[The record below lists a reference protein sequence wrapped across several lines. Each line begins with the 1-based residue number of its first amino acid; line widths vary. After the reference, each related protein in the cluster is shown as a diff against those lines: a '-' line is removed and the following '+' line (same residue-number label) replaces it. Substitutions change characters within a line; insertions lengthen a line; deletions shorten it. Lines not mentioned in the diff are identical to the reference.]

1 MGNAAQ
7 ARIDTSVSL
16 ASRRAHG
23 RFSHQ
28 KRWRFQLLTPRRF
41 TLDQFTLTE
50 RPVWLLLTIA
60 VVAIAVLL
68 LLIIKVRVHAFFS
81 LLIVAVVTG
90 LAAGISVNDVI
101 DVVVAGFSK
110 TVGTVALLVGFGAVL
125 GRLIEITGG
134 AQVLADR
141 MLKTFGE
148 KRAPLALAV
157 ASLFYAFPIFLDA
170 GFIVML
176 PVIYTVARR
185 LKGSFM
191 LYVLP
196 SIASFMMMH
205 ALLPP
210 HPGPTA
216 AATVM
221 GADVGIVVAVG
232 LLIGLPTWYFG
243 GYLVAREISKKFPNT
258 PVPTLLGTPRDIPEE
273 EQPSFWS
280 IILVLVL
287 PLFLIFF
294 NTGFSTL
301 LASGA
306 VTEDNPLFQFS
317 RLIGA
322 TPVALALSALLAM
335 VLLYVVPRKRRGER
349 VGGLIEE
356 LVDDALAPVCSIIL
370 ITGAGGAFG
379 RILTETGIGGK
390 VAEFLDALGLPLI
403 FAAYLV
409 AMAMRIA
416 QGSATVAATTG
427 ASIMAPWVLQGGFST
442 LAVAAV
448 VVAICAASIGWSHV
462 NDSGF
467 WLIGKFC
474 GFDTVTT
481 FRTWSLVGTTIS
493 LTAFAL
499 SAMLFVIVS

>member
-1 MGNAAQ
+1 ME
-7 ARIDTSVSL
+7 DLVL
-16 ASRRAHG
+16 A
-23 RFSHQ
+23 
-28 KRWRFQLLTPRRF
+28 
-41 TLDQFTLTE
+41 D
-50 RPVWLLLTIA
+50 RPVWLLLVIA

-68 LLIIKVRVHAFFS
+68 FLIIKARLHAFFS
-81 LLIVAVVTG
+81 LLIVAVLTG
-90 LAAGISVNDVI
+90 LAAGIGVGDVI
-101 DVVVAGFSK
+101 DVVIGGFST

-134 AQVLADR
+134 AQVLADK
-141 MLKTFGE
+141 MLDTFGE

-185 LKGSFM
+185 LGGSFM

-221 GADVGIVVAVG
+221 GADVGLVIVVG

-243 GYLVAREISKKFPNT
+243 GYLVARAISRRFPDT
-258 PVPTLLGTPRDIPEE
+258 PVPALLGEPREVPAEE
-273 EQPSFWS
+273 RPGFSA
-280 IILVLVL
+280 ILLVLL
-287 PLFLIFF
+287 MPLVLIFF
-294 NTGFSTL
+294 NTALSTME
-301 LASGA
+301 STGS
-306 VTEDNPLFQFS
+306 VTAENVLFQLS

-322 TPVALALSALLAM
+322 TPVAMALSALVAM
-335 VLLYVVPRKRRGER
+335 VMLFVLPRRRAGKP
-349 VGGLIEE
+349 VGGLLEE

-379 RILTETGIGGK
+379 AILTETGIGGE
-390 VAEFLDALGLPLI
+390 VAEGLDQMGLPLI
-403 FAAYLV
+403 IAAYLV
-409 AMAMRIA
+409 TMAMRIA

-427 ASIMAPWVLQGGFST
+427 ASIMAPAVMAGDFGT
-442 LAVAAV
+442 IAVAAV
-448 VVAICAASIGWSHV
+448 VVAIGAASIGWSHV

-481 FRTWSLVGTTIS
+481 FKTWSVVGTTIS
-493 LTAFAL
+493 LLGFAL
-499 SAMLFVIVS
+499 SSVVFVIAA

>member
-1 MGNAAQ
+1 ME
-7 ARIDTSVSL
+7 DLVL
-16 ASRRAHG
+16 A
-23 RFSHQ
+23 
-28 KRWRFQLLTPRRF
+28 
-41 TLDQFTLTE
+41 D

-68 LLIIKVRVHAFFS
+68 FLIIKTRLHAFFS
-81 LLIVAVVTG
+81 LLIVAVLTG
-90 LAAGISVNDVI
+90 LAAGIGVGDVI
-101 DVVVAGFSK
+101 DVVIGGFST

-134 AQVLADR
+134 AQVLADK
-141 MLKTFGE
+141 MLDTFGE

-185 LKGSFM
+185 LGGSFM

-221 GADVGIVVAVG
+221 GADVGLVIVVG

-243 GYLVAREISKKFPNT
+243 GYLVARVIARRFPDT
-258 PVPTLLGTPRDIPEE
+258 PVPALLGEPRDVPVEE
-273 EQPSFWS
+273 RPAFGA
-280 IILVLVL
+280 ILLVLL
-287 PLFLIFF
+287 MPLVLIFF
-294 NTGFSTL
+294 NTGLSTMEAAGSVTDENVL
-301 LASGA
+301 LQ
-306 VTEDNPLFQFS
+306 LS

-322 TPVALALSALLAM
+322 TPVAMALSALVAM
-335 VLLYVVPRKRRGER
+335 LLLFVLPRRRAGKR
-349 VGGLIEE
+349 VGGLLEE

-379 RILTETGIGGK
+379 AILTETGIGGE
-390 VAEFLDALGLPLI
+390 VAEGLDQMGLPLI
-403 FAAYLV
+403 IAAYLV
-409 AMAMRIA
+409 TMAMRIA

-427 ASIMAPWVLQGGFST
+427 ASIMAPAIMAGDFGAV
-442 LAVAAV
+442 AVAAV
-448 VVAICAASIGWSHV
+448 VVAIGAASIGWSHV

-481 FRTWSLVGTTIS
+481 FKTWSLVGTTIS
-493 LTAFAL
+493 LLGFAL
-499 SAMLFVIVS
+499 SSVVFVIAA

>member
-1 MGNAAQ
+1 MEEL
-7 ARIDTSVSL
+7 VL
-16 ASRRAHG
+16 A
-23 RFSHQ
+23 
-28 KRWRFQLLTPRRF
+28 
-41 TLDQFTLTE
+41 D

-60 VVAIAVLL
+60 VVAIVILL
-68 LLIIKVRVHAFFS
+68 VLIIKARLHAFFS
-81 LLIVAVVTG
+81 LLIVAVGTG
-90 LAAGISVNDVI
+90 LAAGISVG
-101 DVVVAGFSK
+101 DVVTVVISGFST

-134 AQVLADR
+134 AQVLADK
-141 MLKTFGE
+141 MLDTFGE
-148 KRAPLALAV
+148 ARAPLALSV

-185 LKGSFM
+185 LGGSFM

-216 AATVM
+216 AAIVM
-221 GADVGIVVAVG
+221 GADVGLVIVVG

-243 GYLVAREISKKFPNT
+243 GYLVARAIAKRYPNT
-258 PVPTLLGTPRDIPEE
+258 PVPALLGEPRDIPVEE
-273 EQPSFWS
+273 RPSFGA
-280 IILVLVL
+280 IILVLL
-287 PLFLIFF
+287 MPLVLIFF
-294 NTGFSTL
+294 NTGMSTL
-301 LASGA
+301 EQQET
-306 VTEDNPLFQFS
+306 VTADNIFFQLS

-322 TPVALALSALLAM
+322 TPVALSLSALAAM
-335 VLLYVVPRKRRGER
+335 VLLYVIPRRRRGQK
-349 VGGLIEE
+349 VGGLLEE

-379 RILTETGIGGK
+379 RVLTETGIGTE
-390 VAEFLDALGLPLI
+390 VANGLDAMGLPLI
-403 FAAYLV
+403 VSAYLV
-409 AMAMRIA
+409 TMAMRIA

-427 ASIMAPWVLQGGFST
+427 AAIMAPAIMGGDFST
-442 LAVAAV
+442 IAVAAMV
-448 VVAICAASIGWSHV
+448 IAIGAASIGWSHV

-481 FRTWSLVGTTIS
+481 FKTWSVVGTTIS
-493 LTAFAL
+493 LVGFAL
-499 SAMLFVIVS
+499 SAVVFVIFA

>member
-1 MGNAAQ
+1 MEEL
-7 ARIDTSVSL
+7 VL
-16 ASRRAHG
+16 A
-23 RFSHQ
+23 
-28 KRWRFQLLTPRRF
+28 
-41 TLDQFTLTE
+41 D

-68 LLIIKVRVHAFFS
+68 GLIIKVRLHAFFS
-81 LLIVAVVTG
+81 LLIVAVGTG
-90 LAAGISVNDVI
+90 LAAGIGVGDVI
-101 DVVVAGFSK
+101 TVVIEGFST

-125 GRLIEITGG
+125 GRLVEVTGG
-134 AQVLADR
+134 AQVLADK
-141 MLKTFGE
+141 MLDTFGE
-148 KRAPLALAV
+148 ARAPLALSV

-185 LKGSFM
+185 LGGSFM

-221 GADVGIVVAVG
+221 GADIGLVVLIG

-243 GYLVAREISKKFPNT
+243 GYLVATAIAKRFPDT
-258 PVPTLLGTPRDIPEE
+258 PVPALLGEPRDVPAEE
-273 EQPSFWS
+273 RPSFTA
-280 IILVLVL
+280 IIAVLLL
-287 PLFLIFF
+287 PLLLIFF
-294 NTGFSTL
+294 NTAMSTAQ
-301 LASGA
+301 ASDA
-306 VTEDNPLFQFS
+306 VTEDNVLFALS

-335 VLLYVVPRKRRGER
+335 LVLYIVPRRRQGLTI
-349 VGGLIEE
+349 GGTLEN

-379 RILTETGIGGK
+379 RILTETGIGSS
-390 VAEFLDALGLPLI
+390 VADGLDALGLPLI
-403 FAAYLV
+403 LAAYLV
-409 AMAMRIA
+409 TMAMRIA

-427 ASIMAPWVLQGGFST
+427 ASIMAPAVLGGDFGSV
-442 LAVAAV
+442 AVAAIV
-448 VVAICAASIGWSHV
+448 ITIGAASIGWSHV

-467 WLIGKFC
+467 WLIGRFC

-481 FRTWSLVGTTIS
+481 FKTWSLVGTTIS
-493 LTAFAL
+493 LLGFAL
-499 SAMLFVIVS
+499 STVVFLIAA

>member
-1 MGNAAQ
+1 MEEL
-7 ARIDTSVSL
+7 VL
-16 ASRRAHG
+16 A
-23 RFSHQ
+23 
-28 KRWRFQLLTPRRF
+28 
-41 TLDQFTLTE
+41 D

-68 LLIIKVRVHAFFS
+68 GLIIKVRLHAFFS
-81 LLIVAVVTG
+81 LLIVAVGTG
-90 LAAGISVNDVI
+90 LAAGVGVGDVI
-101 DVVVAGFSK
+101 TVVIEGFST

-125 GRLIEITGG
+125 GRLVEVTGG
-134 AQVLADR
+134 AQVLADK
-141 MLKTFGE
+141 MLDTFGE
-148 KRAPLALAV
+148 ARAPLALSV

-185 LKGSFM
+185 LGGSFM

-221 GADVGIVVAVG
+221 GADIGLVVLIG

-243 GYLVAREISKKFPNT
+243 GYLVATAIAKRFPDT
-258 PVPTLLGTPRDIPEE
+258 PVPALLGEPRDVPAEE
-273 EQPSFWS
+273 RPSFTA
-280 IILVLVL
+280 IIAVLLL
-287 PLFLIFF
+287 PLLLIFF
-294 NTGFSTL
+294 NTAMSTAQ
-301 LASGA
+301 ASDA
-306 VTEDNPLFQFS
+306 VTEDNVLFALS

-335 VLLYVVPRKRRGER
+335 LVLYIVPRRRQGLTI
-349 VGGLIEE
+349 GGTLED
-356 LVDDALAPVCSIIL
+356 LVDNALAPVCSIIL

-379 RILTETGIGGK
+379 RILTETGIGSS
-390 VAEFLDALGLPLI
+390 VADGLDALGLPLI
-403 FAAYLV
+403 LAAYLV
-409 AMAMRIA
+409 TMAMRIA

-427 ASIMAPWVLQGGFST
+427 ASIMAPAVLGGDFGSV
-442 LAVAAV
+442 AVAAIV
-448 VVAICAASIGWSHV
+448 ITIGAASIGWSHV

-467 WLIGKFC
+467 WLIGRFC

-481 FRTWSLVGTTIS
+481 FKTWSLVGTTIS
-493 LTAFAL
+493 LLGFVL
-499 SAMLFVIVS
+499 STVVFLISA

>member
-1 MGNAAQ
+1 MEEL
-7 ARIDTSVSL
+7 VL
-16 ASRRAHG
+16 A
-23 RFSHQ
+23 
-28 KRWRFQLLTPRRF
+28 
-41 TLDQFTLTE
+41 E

-60 VVAIAVLL
+60 VVAIALL
-68 LLIIKVRVHAFFS
+68 LVLIIKTRLHAFFS
-81 LLIVAVVTG
+81 LLIIAVATG
-90 LAAGISVNDVI
+90 LAAGIGVGDVI
-101 DVVVAGFSK
+101 DVVIAGFST

-134 AQVLADR
+134 AQVLADK
-141 MLKTFGE
+141 MLDTFGE
-148 KRAPLALAV
+148 KRAPLALSV
-157 ASLFYAFPIFLDA
+157 ASLIYAFPIFLDA

-185 LKGSFM
+185 LGGSFM

-221 GADVGIVVAVG
+221 GADVGMVIIIG
-232 LLIGLPTWYFG
+232 LLIGLPTWYLG
-243 GYLVAREISKKFPNT
+243 GYLVARAIAKRYPNT
-258 PVPTLLGTPRDIPEE
+258 PVPALLGEPREVPQEE
-273 EQPSFWS
+273 RPGFFA
-280 IILVLVL
+280 IIFVLLL
-287 PLFLIFF
+287 PLLLIFF

-301 LASGA
+301 EKSGT
-306 VTEDNPLFQFS
+306 VTDENVLFQFS

-322 TPVALALSALLAM
+322 TPVALALSALAAM
-335 VLLYVVPRKRRGER
+335 LLLYVIPRRRRGEK
-349 VGGLIEE
+349 VGGLLEE

-379 RILTETGIGGK
+379 RVLTETGIGGE
-390 VAEFLDALGLPLI
+390 VANGLDAMGLPLI
-403 FAAYLV
+403 VAAYLV
-409 AMAMRIA
+409 TMAMRIA

-427 ASIMAPWVLQGGFST
+427 ASIMAPAIIAGDFGT
-442 LAVAAV
+442 IAVSAV
-448 VVAICAASIGWSHV
+448 VIAIGAASIGWSHV

-481 FRTWSLVGTTIS
+481 FKTWSVVGTTIS
-493 LTAFAL
+493 LVGFAL
-499 SAMLFVIVS
+499 SAVVFVIFA

>member
-1 MGNAAQ
+1 MEEL
-7 ARIDTSVSL
+7 VL
-16 ASRRAHG
+16 A
-23 RFSHQ
+23 
-28 KRWRFQLLTPRRF
+28 
-41 TLDQFTLTE
+41 E

-60 VVAIAVLL
+60 VVAIGFLL
-68 LLIIKVRVHAFFS
+68 FLIIKTRLHAFFS
-81 LLIVAVVTG
+81 LLIVAVLTG
-90 LAAGISVNDVI
+90 LAAGIGVADVI
-101 DVVVAGFSK
+101 DVVIAGFSS

-125 GRLIEITGG
+125 GRIIEVTGG
-134 AQVLADR
+134 AQVLADK
-141 MLKTFGE
+141 MLDTFGE
-148 KRAPLALAV
+148 KRAPLALSV

-185 LKGSFM
+185 LGGSFM

-221 GADVGIVVAVG
+221 GADVGMVIIIG
-232 LLIGLPTWYFG
+232 LLIGLPTWYLG
-243 GYLVAREISKKFPNT
+243 GYLVARAIAKRYPNT
-258 PVPTLLGTPRDIPEE
+258 PVPALLGEPREVQQEE
-273 EQPSFWS
+273 RPGFFA
-280 IILVLVL
+280 IIFVLLL
-287 PLFLIFF
+287 PLLLIFF

-301 LASGA
+301 EKSGT
-306 VTEDNPLFQFS
+306 VTDENVLFQFS

-322 TPVALALSALLAM
+322 TPVALALSALAAM
-335 VLLYVVPRKRRGER
+335 LLLYVIPRRRRGEK
-349 VGGLIEE
+349 VGGLLEE

-370 ITGAGGAFG
+370 ITGAGGAYG
-379 RILTETGIGGK
+379 RVLTETGIGGE
-390 VAEFLDALGLPLI
+390 VANGLDAMGLPLI
-403 FAAYLV
+403 VAAYLV
-409 AMAMRIA
+409 TMAMRIA

-427 ASIMAPWVLQGGFST
+427 ASIMAPAIIAGDFGT
-442 LAVAAV
+442 IAVSAV
-448 VVAICAASIGWSHV
+448 VIAIGAASIGWSHV

-481 FRTWSLVGTTIS
+481 FKTWSVVGTTIS
-493 LTAFAL
+493 LVGFAF
-499 SAMLFVIVS
+499 SAVVFVIFA

>member
-1 MGNAAQ
+1 MEEL
-7 ARIDTSVSL
+7 VL
-16 ASRRAHG
+16 A
-23 RFSHQ
+23 
-28 KRWRFQLLTPRRF
+28 
-41 TLDQFTLTE
+41 E

-60 VVAIAVLL
+60 VVAIALL
-68 LLIIKVRVHAFFS
+68 LVLIIKVRLHAFFS
-81 LLIVAVVTG
+81 LLIIAVATG
-90 LAAGISVNDVI
+90 LAAGISVADVI
-101 DVVVAGFSK
+101 DVVISGFGN

-134 AQVLADR
+134 AQVLADK
-141 MLKTFGE
+141 MLDTFGE
-148 KRAPLALAV
+148 KRAPLALSV

-185 LKGSFM
+185 LGGSFM
-191 LYVLP
+191 VYVLP

-221 GADVGIVVAVG
+221 GADVGLVIVVG

-243 GYLVAREISKKFPNT
+243 GYLVAHVIAKRFPNT
-258 PVPTLLGTPRDIPEE
+258 PVPALLGDPREVPEE
-273 EQPSFWS
+273 ERPSFWA
-280 IILVLVL
+280 IILVLLL
-287 PLFLIFF
+287 PLALIFF

-301 LASGA
+301 EAQGT
-306 VTEDNPLFQFS
+306 VTDENVGFQFS

-335 VLLYVVPRKRRGER
+335 LLLYVIPRRKRGEK
-349 VGGLIEE
+349 VGGLLEE

-379 RILTETGIGGK
+379 RILTETGIGGE
-390 VAEFLDALGLPLI
+390 VADSLDALGLPLI
-403 FAAYLV
+403 VAAYLV
-409 AMAMRIA
+409 TMAMRVA

-427 ASIMAPWVLQGGFST
+427 ASIMAPAVMAGDFGT
-442 LAVAAV
+442 IAVAAIV
-448 VVAICAASIGWSHV
+448 IAICAASIGWSHV

-481 FRTWSLVGTTIS
+481 FKTWSVVGTTIS
-493 LTAFAL
+493 LLAFAL
-499 SAMLFVIVS
+499 SSLLYVIVA

>member
-1 MGNAAQ
+1 MEEL
-7 ARIDTSVSL
+7 VL
-16 ASRRAHG
+16 A
-23 RFSHQ
+23 
-28 KRWRFQLLTPRRF
+28 
-41 TLDQFTLTE
+41 D

-60 VVAIAVLL
+60 VVGIAALL
-68 LLIIKVRVHAFFS
+68 VLIIKARLHAFFS
-81 LLIVAVVTG
+81 LLIVAVATG
-90 LAAGISVNDVI
+90 LAAGIGVGDVI
-101 DVVVAGFSK
+101 DVVIDGFST

-125 GRLIEITGG
+125 GRLVEITGG
-134 AQVLADR
+134 AQVLADK
-141 MLKTFGE
+141 MLDAFGE
-148 KRAPLALAV
+148 KRAPLALSV

-185 LKGSFM
+185 LGGSFM

-221 GADVGIVVAVG
+221 GADVGLVVLVG

-243 GYLVAREISKKFPNT
+243 GYLVARAISKRFPDT
-258 PVPTLLGTPRDIPEE
+258 PVPALLGEPREVPVEE
-273 EQPSFWS
+273 RPSFGG
-280 IILVLVL
+280 ILLVLLL
-287 PLFLIFF
+287 PLVLIFF
-294 NTGFSTL
+294 NTAFSTL
-301 LASGA
+301 EAQGTVS
-306 VTEDNPLFQFS
+306 EDNLGFQLS

-335 VLLYVVPRKRRGER
+335 LVLYVVPRRRRGQK
-349 VGGLIEE
+349 VGGLLEE

-379 RILTETGIGGK
+379 RVLTETGIGGE
-390 VAEFLDALGLPLI
+390 VAQGLDAMGLPLI
-403 FAAYLV
+403 VAAYLV
-409 AMAMRIA
+409 TMAMRIA

-427 ASIMAPWVLQGGFST
+427 ASIMAPAIMAGDFSSV
-442 LAVAAV
+442 AVAAMV
-448 VVAICAASIGWSHV
+448 IAIGAASIGWSHV

-467 WLIGKFC
+467 WLVSSLLEIDEKTTLKSWTVMETIIGFTGLIC
-474 GFDTVTT
+474 AV
-481 FRTWSLVGTTIS
+481 VIS
-493 LTAFAL
+493 LFA
-499 SAMLFVIVS
+499 

>member
-1 MGNAAQ
+1 MEEL
-7 ARIDTSVSL
+7 VL
-16 ASRRAHG
+16 A
-23 RFSHQ
+23 
-28 KRWRFQLLTPRRF
+28 
-41 TLDQFTLTE
+41 D

-60 VVAIAVLL
+60 VVAIVILL
-68 LLIIKVRVHAFFS
+68 VLIIKARLHAFFS
-81 LLIVAVVTG
+81 LLIVAVGTG
-90 LAAGISVNDVI
+90 LAAGIGVGDVI
-101 DVVVAGFSK
+101 SVVIAGFST

-134 AQVLADR
+134 AQVLADK
-141 MLKTFGE
+141 MLDTFGE
-148 KRAPLALAV
+148 ARAPLALSV

-185 LKGSFM
+185 LGGSFM

-216 AATVM
+216 AAIVM
-221 GADVGIVVAVG
+221 GVDVGLVIVIG

-243 GYLVAREISKKFPNT
+243 GYLVAVAIAKRFPNT
-258 PVPTLLGTPRDIPEE
+258 PVPALLGEPRDVPEE
-273 EQPSFWS
+273 ERPGFAS
-280 IILVLVL
+280 IIVVLLMPLV
-287 PLFLIFF
+287 LIFF
-294 NTGFSTL
+294 NTGMATL
-301 LASGA
+301 VAQETVA
-306 VTEDNPLFQFS
+306 DDNVMFLFS

-322 TPVALALSALLAM
+322 TPVAMALSALAAM
-335 VLLYVVPRKRRGER
+335 LLLYVIPKRRRGQK
-349 VGGLIEE
+349 VGGLLED

-379 RILTETGIGGK
+379 RVLTETGIGNE
-390 VAEFLDALGLPLI
+390 VADGLDALGLPLI
-403 FAAYLV
+403 VSAYLV
-409 AMAMRIA
+409 TMAMRVA

-427 ASIMAPWVLQGGFST
+427 AAIMAPAIMGGDFSAI
-442 LAVAAV
+442 AVSAMV
-448 VVAICAASIGWSHV
+448 IAIGAASIGWSHV

-481 FRTWSLVGTTIS
+481 FKTWSVVGTTIS
-493 LTAFAL
+493 LVGFAL
-499 SAMLFVIVS
+499 SAVVFVIFA

>member
-1 MGNAAQ
+1 MEEL
-7 ARIDTSVSL
+7 VL
-16 ASRRAHG
+16 A
-23 RFSHQ
+23 
-28 KRWRFQLLTPRRF
+28 
-41 TLDQFTLTE
+41 D

-60 VVAIAVLL
+60 VVAIVILL
-68 LLIIKVRVHAFFS
+68 VLIIKARLHAFFS
-81 LLIVAVVTG
+81 LLIVAVATG
-90 LAAGISVNDVI
+90 LAAGIGVGDVI
-101 DVVVAGFSK
+101 SVVVAGFST

-134 AQVLADR
+134 AQVLADK
-141 MLKTFGE
+141 MLDTFGE

-185 LKGSFM
+185 LGGSFM

-221 GADVGIVVAVG
+221 GVDVGLVIVIG

-243 GYLVAREISKKFPNT
+243 GYLVAIAIAKRFPNT
-258 PVPTLLGTPRDIPEE
+258 PVPALLGTPRDVPKAER
-273 EQPSFWS
+273 PAFAS
-280 IILVLVL
+280 ILVVLLMPLV
-287 PLFLIFF
+287 LIFF
-294 NTGFSTL
+294 NTGMSTL
-301 LASGA
+301 EKSGTVGA
-306 VTEDNPLFQFS
+306 DNVFFQFS

-322 TPVALALSALLAM
+322 TPVAMALSALAAM
-335 VLLYVVPRKRRGER
+335 LLLYVIPRRRRGEK
-349 VGGLIEE
+349 VGGLLEE

-379 RILTETGIGGK
+379 RILTETGIGTEIANG
-390 VAEFLDALGLPLI
+390 LDAMGLPLI
-403 FAAYLV
+403 LSAYLV
-409 AMAMRIA
+409 TMAMRIA

-427 ASIMAPWVLQGGFST
+427 AAIMAPALAGGDFS
-442 LAVAAV
+442 AVGVAAMV
-448 VVAICAASIGWSHV
+448 IAIGAASIGWSHV

-481 FRTWSLVGTTIS
+481 FKTWSVVGTTIS
-493 LTAFAL
+493 LVAFAL
-499 SAMLFVIVS
+499 SAVVFVIFA

>member
-1 MGNAAQ
+1 MEEL
-7 ARIDTSVSL
+7 VL
-16 ASRRAHG
+16 A
-23 RFSHQ
+23 
-28 KRWRFQLLTPRRF
+28 
-41 TLDQFTLTE
+41 D

-60 VVAIAVLL
+60 VVGIAALL
-68 LLIIKVRVHAFFS
+68 VLIIKARLHAFFS
-81 LLIVAVVTG
+81 LLIVAVATG
-90 LAAGISVNDVI
+90 LAAGIGVGDVI
-101 DVVVAGFSK
+101 DVVIDGFST

-125 GRLIEITGG
+125 GRLVEITGG
-134 AQVLADR
+134 AQVLADK
-141 MLKTFGE
+141 MLDAFGE
-148 KRAPLALAV
+148 KRAPLALSV

-185 LKGSFM
+185 LGGSFM

-221 GADVGIVVAVG
+221 GADVGMVIIIG
-232 LLIGLPTWYFG
+232 LLIGLPTWYLG
-243 GYLVAREISKKFPNT
+243 GYLVARAIAKRYPNT
-258 PVPTLLGTPRDIPEE
+258 PVPALLGEPREVPQEE
-273 EQPSFWS
+273 RPGFFA
-280 IILVLVL
+280 IIFVLLL
-287 PLFLIFF
+287 PLLLIFF

-301 LASGA
+301 EKSGT
-306 VTEDNPLFQFS
+306 VTDENVLFQFS

-322 TPVALALSALLAM
+322 TPVALALSALAAM
-335 VLLYVVPRKRRGER
+335 LLLYVIPRRRRGEK
-349 VGGLIEE
+349 VGGLLEE

-379 RILTETGIGGK
+379 RVLTETGIGGE
-390 VAEFLDALGLPLI
+390 VANGLDAMGLPLI
-403 FAAYLV
+403 VAAYLV
-409 AMAMRIA
+409 TMAMRIA

-427 ASIMAPWVLQGGFST
+427 ASIMAPAIIAGDFGAI
-442 LAVAAV
+442 AVSAV
-448 VVAICAASIGWSHV
+448 VIAIGAASIGWSHV

-481 FRTWSLVGTTIS
+481 FKTWSLVGTTIS
-493 LTAFAL
+493 LLGFAL
-499 SAMLFVIVS
+499 SAVVFVIAA

>member
-1 MGNAAQ
+1 MEEL
-7 ARIDTSVSL
+7 VL
-16 ASRRAHG
+16 A
-23 RFSHQ
+23 
-28 KRWRFQLLTPRRF
+28 
-41 TLDQFTLTE
+41 E

-60 VVAIAVLL
+60 VVAIALL
-68 LLIIKVRVHAFFS
+68 LVLIIKTRLHAFFS
-81 LLIVAVVTG
+81 LLIIAVATG
-90 LAAGISVNDVI
+90 LAAGIGVGDVI
-101 DVVVAGFSK
+101 DVVIAGFST

-134 AQVLADR
+134 AQVLADK
-141 MLKTFGE
+141 MLDTFGE
-148 KRAPLALAV
+148 KRAPLALSV
-157 ASLFYAFPIFLDA
+157 ASLIYAFPIFLDA

-185 LKGSFM
+185 LGGSFM

-221 GADVGIVVAVG
+221 GADVGMVIIVG

-243 GYLVAREISKKFPNT
+243 GYLVARAIAKRFPDT
-258 PVPTLLGTPRDIPEE
+258 PVPALLGEPREIPKEE
-273 EQPSFWS
+273 RPGFFA
-280 IILVLVL
+280 IIFVLLL
-287 PLFLIFF
+287 PLLLIFF

-301 LASGA
+301 EKSGT
-306 VTEDNPLFQFS
+306 VTDENILFQFS

-322 TPVALALSALLAM
+322 TPVALALSALAAM
-335 VLLYVVPRKRRGER
+335 LLLYVIPRRRRGEK
-349 VGGLIEE
+349 VGGLLEE

-379 RILTETGIGGK
+379 RVLTETGIGGE
-390 VAEFLDALGLPLI
+390 VANGLDAMGLPLI
-403 FAAYLV
+403 VAAYLV
-409 AMAMRIA
+409 TMAMRIA

-427 ASIMAPWVLQGGFST
+427 ASIMAPAIIAGDFGAI
-442 LAVAAV
+442 AVSAV
-448 VVAICAASIGWSHV
+448 VIAIGAASIGWSHV

-481 FRTWSLVGTTIS
+481 FKTWSVVGTTIS
-493 LTAFAL
+493 LVGFAL
-499 SAMLFVIVS
+499 SAVVFVVFA

>member
-1 MGNAAQ
+1 MEEL
-7 ARIDTSVSL
+7 VL
-16 ASRRAHG
+16 A
-23 RFSHQ
+23 
-28 KRWRFQLLTPRRF
+28 
-41 TLDQFTLTE
+41 D

-60 VVAIAVLL
+60 VVAIVILL
-68 LLIIKVRVHAFFS
+68 VLIIKARLHAFFS
-81 LLIVAVVTG
+81 LLIVAVGTG
-90 LAAGISVNDVI
+90 LAAGISVG
-101 DVVVAGFSK
+101 DVVSVVIAGFST

-134 AQVLADR
+134 AQVLADK
-141 MLKTFGE
+141 MLDTFGE
-148 KRAPLALAV
+148 ARAPLALSV

-185 LKGSFM
+185 LGGSFM

-216 AATVM
+216 AAIVM
-221 GADVGIVVAVG
+221 GADVGLVIVVG

-243 GYLVAREISKKFPNT
+243 GYLVARAIAKRYPNT
-258 PVPTLLGTPRDIPEE
+258 PVPALLGEPRDIPVEE
-273 EQPSFWS
+273 RPSFGA
-280 IILVLVL
+280 IILVLL
-287 PLFLIFF
+287 MPLVLIFF
-294 NTGFSTL
+294 NTGMSTL
-301 LASGA
+301 EQQET
-306 VTEDNPLFQFS
+306 VTADNIFFQLS

-322 TPVALALSALLAM
+322 TPVALSLSALAAM
-335 VLLYVVPRKRRGER
+335 VLLYVIPRRRRGQK
-349 VGGLIEE
+349 VGGLLEE

-379 RILTETGIGGK
+379 RVLTETGIGTE
-390 VAEFLDALGLPLI
+390 VANGLDAMGLPLI
-403 FAAYLV
+403 VSAYLV
-409 AMAMRIA
+409 TMAMRIA

-427 ASIMAPWVLQGGFST
+427 AAIMAPAIMGGDFST
-442 LAVAAV
+442 IAVAAMV
-448 VVAICAASIGWSHV
+448 IAIGAASIGWSHV

-481 FRTWSLVGTTIS
+481 FKTWSVVGTTIS
-493 LTAFAL
+493 LVGFAL
-499 SAMLFVIVS
+499 SAVVFVIFA

>member
-1 MGNAAQ
+1 MEEL
-7 ARIDTSVSL
+7 VL
-16 ASRRAHG
+16 A
-23 RFSHQ
+23 
-28 KRWRFQLLTPRRF
+28 
-41 TLDQFTLTE
+41 E

-60 VVAIAVLL
+60 VVAIALL
-68 LLIIKVRVHAFFS
+68 LVLIIKTRLHAFFS
-81 LLIVAVVTG
+81 LLIIAVATG
-90 LAAGISVNDVI
+90 LAAGIGVGDVI
-101 DVVVAGFSK
+101 DVVIAGFST

-134 AQVLADR
+134 AQVLADK
-141 MLKTFGE
+141 MLDTFGE
-148 KRAPLALAV
+148 KRAPLALSV
-157 ASLFYAFPIFLDA
+157 ASLIYAFPIFLDA

-185 LKGSFM
+185 LGGSFM

-221 GADVGIVVAVG
+221 GADVGMVIIIG
-232 LLIGLPTWYFG
+232 LLIGLPTWYLG
-243 GYLVAREISKKFPNT
+243 GYLVARAIAKRYPNT
-258 PVPTLLGTPRDIPEE
+258 PVPALLGEPREVPQEE
-273 EQPSFWS
+273 RPGFFA
-280 IILVLVL
+280 IIFVLLL
-287 PLFLIFF
+287 PLLLIFF

-301 LASGA
+301 EKSGT
-306 VTEDNPLFQFS
+306 VTDENVLFQFS

-322 TPVALALSALLAM
+322 TPVALALSALAAM
-335 VLLYVVPRKRRGER
+335 LLLYVIPRRRRGEK
-349 VGGLIEE
+349 VGGLLEE

-379 RILTETGIGGK
+379 RVLTETGIGGE
-390 VAEFLDALGLPLI
+390 VANGLDAMGLPLI
-403 FAAYLV
+403 VAAYLV
-409 AMAMRIA
+409 TMAMRIA

-427 ASIMAPWVLQGGFST
+427 ASIMAPAIIAGDFGAI
-442 LAVAAV
+442 AVSAV
-448 VVAICAASIGWSHV
+448 VIAIGAASIGWSHV

-481 FRTWSLVGTTIS
+481 FKTWSLVGTTIS
-493 LTAFAL
+493 LVGFAL
-499 SAMLFVIVS
+499 SAVVFVVFA

>member
-1 MGNAAQ
+1 MEEL
-7 ARIDTSVSL
+7 VL
-16 ASRRAHG
+16 A
-23 RFSHQ
+23 
-28 KRWRFQLLTPRRF
+28 
-41 TLDQFTLTE
+41 D

-60 VVAIAVLL
+60 VVGIAALL
-68 LLIIKVRVHAFFS
+68 VLIIKARLHAFFS
-81 LLIVAVVTG
+81 LLIVAVATG
-90 LAAGISVNDVI
+90 LAAGIGVGDVI
-101 DVVVAGFSK
+101 DVVIDGFST

-125 GRLIEITGG
+125 GRLVEITGG
-134 AQVLADR
+134 AQVLADK
-141 MLKTFGE
+141 MLDAFGE
-148 KRAPLALAV
+148 KRAPLALSV

-185 LKGSFM
+185 LGGSFM

-221 GADVGIVVAVG
+221 GADVGLVIVVG

-243 GYLVAREISKKFPNT
+243 GYLVARVIARRFPDT
-258 PVPTLLGTPRDIPEE
+258 PVPALLGEPRDVPVEE
-273 EQPSFWS
+273 RPAFGA
-280 IILVLVL
+280 ILLVLL
-287 PLFLIFF
+287 MPLVLIFF
-294 NTGFSTL
+294 NTGLSTMEAAGSVTDENVL
-301 LASGA
+301 LQ
-306 VTEDNPLFQFS
+306 LS

-322 TPVALALSALLAM
+322 TPVAMALSALVAM
-335 VLLYVVPRKRRGER
+335 LLLFVLPRRRAGKP
-349 VGGLIEE
+349 VGGLLEE

-379 RILTETGIGGK
+379 AILTETGIGGE
-390 VAEFLDALGLPLI
+390 VAEGLDQMGLPLI
-403 FAAYLV
+403 IAAYLV
-409 AMAMRIA
+409 TMAMRIA

-427 ASIMAPWVLQGGFST
+427 ASIMAPAIMAGDFGAV
-442 LAVAAV
+442 AVAAV
-448 VVAICAASIGWSHV
+448 VVAIGAASIGWSHV

-481 FRTWSLVGTTIS
+481 FKTWSLVGTTIS
-493 LTAFAL
+493 LLGFAL
-499 SAMLFVIVS
+499 SSVVFVIAA